1 MDVPKLDSG
10 AMSNALVKASVA
22 HAGVRTHIEKHAAA
36 LTKLR
41 QEQRDGLHALNVM
54 QHKS

>member
-36 LTKLR
+36 LAKLR